1 MGPVVLAMASGGK
14 PLKRIFIENG
24 ERVFYLANP
33 ERIAALTAG
42 KSDPVGYPQEDVF
55 EFDED
60 VFAALADQWA
70 RQRATDPAT
79 WAKLRRYELRS
90 SRG

>member
-1 MGPVVLAMASGGK
+1 MVGS
-14 PLKRIFIENG
+14 G

-33 ERIAALTAG
+33 DRIAAVEAG
-42 KSDPVGYPQEDVF
+42 ETDPVGFPQEDVF
-55 EFDED
+55 EFDEG
-60 VFAALADQWA
+60 VFATLADQWA

-79 WAKLRRYELRS
+79 WQKLRRYGLRS

>member
-1 MGPVVLAMASGGK
+1 MRQVVLAMASGGE
-14 PLKRIFIENG
+14 PLRRMLIDVG

-33 ERIAALTAG
+33 ERIAAVEAG
-42 KSDPVGYPQEDVF
+42 RSEPVGFPQEDVF
-55 EFDED
+55 EFDEE
-60 VFAALADQWA
+60 VFAALAEQWA

-79 WAKLRRYELRS
+79 WTKLKRYDLRS

>member
-1 MGPVVLAMASGGK
+1 MEKSVIARASAGEPVQ
-14 PLKRIFIENG
+14 RIFIEAG

-33 ERIAALTAG
+33 ARLDAVRRGDSE
-42 KSDPVGYPQEDVF
+42 PVGFPKEDVF
-55 EFDED
+55 EFDEAT
-60 VFAALADQWA
+60 FADLVEQWA

-79 WAKLRRYELRS
+79 WQTLKPYGLRA

>member
-1 MGPVVLAMASGGK
+1 MKQVVLAMASGGR
-14 PLKRIFIENG
+14 PLRRMLVEIG
-24 ERVFYLANP
+24 DRVFYLANP
-33 ERIAALTAG
+33 ERIGAVEAG
-42 KSDPVGYPQEDVF
+42 ETDPVGFPQEDVF

-79 WAKLRRYELRS
+79 WAQLRRYEIRAP
-90 SRG
+90 RG